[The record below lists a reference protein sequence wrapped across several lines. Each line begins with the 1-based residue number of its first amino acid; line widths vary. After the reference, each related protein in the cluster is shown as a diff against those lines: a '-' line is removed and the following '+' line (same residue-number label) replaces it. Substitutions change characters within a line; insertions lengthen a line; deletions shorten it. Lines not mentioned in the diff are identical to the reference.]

1 MVNTNG
7 FEVSVSL
14 SLSLKC
20 VFVLSDVNSWIVPRR
35 SLYVEEAFMSMV
47 TSRIR
52 ESLLFFPLG
61 LFLSTYNKSRPL
73 PSSRE
78 TAQQSMQKTA
88 RCTKNT
94 LIKGL
99 KCPNKDSK
107 NLHPDPV
114 LVTRTWVL
122 VSRKYQDLGNKKDGG
137 SGQSN
142 IGFIHDW
149 LMASSLALVAAGRPP
164 WEEAAR
170 ECPQEAKEIA
180 ERRKVEKKSAARKRN
195 SDSFISLNTW
205 EAPTNLGVW
214 VAAKK
219 TKSKRHVDMG
229 CRGLAG
235 GREVISGSLR

>member
-1 MVNTNG
+1 MRIC
-7 FEVSVSL
+7 FERC
-14 SLSLKC
+14 K
-20 VFVLSDVNSWIVPRR
+20 FMNSSKKKPLCRR
-35 SLYVEEAFMSMV
+35 SIYVHGHKQNQRVS
-47 TSRIR
+47 
-52 ESLLFFPLG
+52 SLFPLG

-114 LVTRTWVL
+114 LVTRTWVLVLL